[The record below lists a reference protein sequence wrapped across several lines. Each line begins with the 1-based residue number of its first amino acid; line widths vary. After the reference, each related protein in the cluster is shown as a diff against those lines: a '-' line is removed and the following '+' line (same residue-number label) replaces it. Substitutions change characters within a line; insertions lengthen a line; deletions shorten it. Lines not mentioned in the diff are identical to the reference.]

1 MQSAWPNRM
10 AVNQIH
16 YWPNEAKITVDF
28 DLRMYVLQYLH
39 LTALWPKEKP
49 KKGLFSV
56 YPKRHY

>member
-1 MQSAWPNRM
+1 MHG
-10 AVNQIH
+10 QIEWRSTK
-16 YWPNEAKITVDF
+16 YIIVRPNEAKITVDF

-56 YPKRHY
+56 YPKKHY